1 MLALALAAALCP
13 GNVQDF
19 SARFWEWR
27 TATQPYSTD
36 DIPRVERPRG
46 LHPDWSAKGVQRMR
60 EQVAGFRR
68 CLEASRDRSVDA
80 RLLGSAL
87 ARVRWELDLN
97 RRWQRDPAFY
107 AEQALTPVVELLVR
121 PGPIDLEELSSRLG
135 NVPRILDDARA
146 NLTDAVPAFARLAL
160 DSLNDIG
167 IKLGR
172 VPAPRPPLE
181 AAARALEAYRGWLE
195 ERLPAMRGKAPVGR
209 AAYEEFLRTVAL
221 MPFRPEELLAMAQQE
236 WERCVAAEALELRR
250 NQGLPAL
257 RLFPGIEAQMEAYD
271 RDEKEIRALLEQRNL
286 LTVPASIGHYT
297 VRPIPAP
304 LDALGDFGEQDD
316 FLGHDGVRWLPPP
329 SDKLGYFGRAN
340 ARDPRPNL
348 THEGVPGHFF
358 QLSLSRAHPDPI
370 RRHYYDSGANE
381 GLGFYAEEMMMQA
394 GLYDQSPRS
403 REIVW
408 AMARLRAAR
417 VHVDVKLALGEM
429 TLDEAADHLVRRGP
443 MDPRTAHAEAAAF
456 SVTPGQAMTY
466 QMGKL
471 QILALLAEARLRQGD
486 RFDLRRFHDA
496 LWLNGNVPIAL
507 LREELV
513 PRDQEASPPR

>member
-36 DIPRVERPRG
+36 DIPRLERPRG
-46 LHPDWSAKGVQRMR
+46 LHPDWSAQGVQRMR
-60 EQVAGFRR
+60 DEAAGFRR
-68 CLEASRDRSVDA
+68 CLETLRDRSVDA

-97 RRWQRDPAFY
+97 RRWQRDPTFY

-121 PGPIDLEELSSRLG
+121 PGPPDLEELTSRLG
-135 NVPRILDDARA
+135 NVPRLLDDARR
-146 NLTDAVPAFARLAL
+146 NLTDGVPAFARLAL
-160 DSLNDIG
+160 GSLQDIRARLRQ
-167 IKLGR
+167 I
-172 VPAPRPPLE
+172 PAPAPSIE
-181 AAARALEAYRGWLE
+181 AAAQALEGYRAWLE
-195 ERLPAMRGKAPVGR
+195 ERLPAMRGKASVGR

-221 MPFRPEELLAMAQQE
+221 MPFRPEDLLVMAQQE
-236 WERCVAAEALELRR
+236 WERCVSAEALELRR
-250 NQGLPAL
+250 NQGQPAL
-257 RLFPGIEAQMEAYD
+257 RIFPGIEAQMEAYD
-271 RDEKEIRALLEQRNL
+271 RDEKEVRAFLEQRNI
-286 LTVPASIGHYT
+286 LTVPASIGHYV
-297 VRPIPAP
+297 VRPIPP
-304 LDALGDFGEQDD
+304 YLDALGDFGEQDD
-316 FLGHDGVRWLPPP
+316 FLGHDGVRWLYPP

-340 ARDPRPNL
+340 ARDPRPNI

-358 QLSLSRAHPDPI
+358 QLALSRAHPDPV

-381 GLGFYAEEMMMQA
+381 GLGFYAEEMMMEA
-394 GLYDQSPRS
+394 GLYEQSPRS

-417 VHVDVKLALGEM
+417 VQVDVKLALGEM

-443 MDPRTAHAEAAAF
+443 MDARTAHAEAAAF
-456 SVTPGQAMTY
+456 SVNPGQAMTY
-466 QMGKL
+466 QIGKL
-471 QILALLAEARLRQGD
+471 QILALLAEARFTQGD

-513 PRDQEASPPR
+513 PQKPDASAPR